1 MEIANNIIFFLT
13 LGWRTSLGPAEALVR
28 QGLVAH
34 DMLRE
39 ADQCIAFPTLGVH
52 KIPQGHGECVRL
64 DVLMIPFLLS
74 RSPELCFFLV
84 FCFCFVFSISLVP
97 FFSSA
102 LDFCFLQ
109 FPLILFHLLL
119 IFCLLF
125 QQFLSVSIFL
135 SFFSPSEKR
144 KKYLHYKFISCSSL
158 TSK

>member
-1 MEIANNIIFFLT
+1 MEIANNIILFLT

-52 KIPQGHGECVRL
+52 KIPQGHSECVRL
-64 DVLMIPFLLS
+64 DVLMTLSICLPSYTFSLFL
-74 RSPELCFFLV
+74 FF
-84 FCFCFVFSISLVP
+84 FSISLVP

-119 IFCLLF
+119 NFCLLF
-125 QQFLSVSIFL
+125 QQFLSDSIFL